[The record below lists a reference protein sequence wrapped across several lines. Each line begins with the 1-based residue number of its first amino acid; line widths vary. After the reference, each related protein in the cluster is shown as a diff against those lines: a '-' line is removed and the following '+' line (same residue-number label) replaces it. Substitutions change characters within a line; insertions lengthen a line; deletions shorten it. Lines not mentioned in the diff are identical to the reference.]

1 MTRVDFKNVALFD
14 TDTPGAP
21 AVSVAIDGSPL
32 KDFSKPLNLGAYM
45 PIIVK
50 GGAFDKD
57 MLNEGD
63 EE

>member
-1 MTRVDFKNVALFD
+1 MTSVDFKNVALFD

-21 AVSVAIDGSPL
+21 AVSVAIDGSSL
-32 KDFSKPLNLGAYM
+32 EDFSKPLNLVAYM